1 MVLSNKKT
9 LVSRGAPSVPSN
21 LSVNPQSTNHELHSS
36 PTSSFIAA
44 AKGQLGPTAPR
55 KFINSSSVTLNL
67 NCRPSASA
75 TSAPTYISI
84 INDPLVPS
92 TPLTYI
98 TGSSDCSVTYT
109 VPPSHRHLDLDFL
122 SALRDE
128 FPFGIGF
135 AVQHKEDDISFP
147 ATRTFSSSLTRFNFS
162 GIPMESPVETKI
174 NLLNIF
180 SKYGKVVDI
189 VLHLDDASSKW
200 FRGNGHVLV
209 DIADSSD
216 DQLQPSYKVDYKN
229 QTAILVTWNKMPV
242 HCRYCK
248 QMGHNRDSCPERP
261 KENRTCYT
269 CGIKGHL
276 NIQCLRAPPSEP
288 EAAKRSRHIEPASS
302 ITTRAI
308 ATPRV
313 NKTQKHLSQS
323 TTTITTVP
331 VTTNDTPVEE
341 TQPEDT
347 PEFEDIDIHQLE
359 QILDE
364 QDQDNVHLEVI
375 CSDDDV
381 NMPDENTNFPA
392 YDTPSQLPSL
402 NPQIS
407 TTASTTTNTT
417 TSLSNNKP
425 TPASTRVS
433 LTVGG
438 LIVPVFELFYFRLH
452 NSTNS

>member
-1 MVLSNKKT
+1 MSKPIVFN
-9 LVSRGAPSVPSN
+9 
-21 LSVNPQSTNHELHSS
+21 
-36 PTSSFIAA
+36 
-44 AKGQLGPTAPR
+44 
-55 KFINSSSVTLNL
+55 
-67 NCRPSASA
+67 
-75 TSAPTYISI
+75 
-84 INDPLVPS
+84 
-92 TPLTYI
+92 
-98 TGSSDCSVTYT
+98 
-109 VPPSHRHLDLDFL
+109 
-122 SALRDE
+122 
-128 FPFGIGF
+128 
-135 AVQHKEDDISFP
+135 DISFP

-180 SKYGKVVDI
+180 FRYGKVIDI

-276 NIQCLRAPPSEP
+276 SIQCSRASPSEH
-288 EAAKRSRHIEPASS
+288 EAAKRSRHIELTST

-313 NKTQKHLSQS
+313 NKAQKHLSQS
-323 TTTITTVP
+323 PTTITTVP
-331 VTTNDTPVEE
+331 VTVNDVPVEE
-341 TQPEDT
+341 TQLEDT
-347 PEFEDIDIHQLE
+347 PEFEDIHIHQLE
-359 QILDE
+359 QIRDE
-364 QDQDNVHLEVI
+364 QDQDNAHLEVV
-375 CSDDDV
+375 CRDDDV
-381 NMPDENTNFPA
+381 NMPDENINLPA
-392 YDTPSQLPSL
+392 YDTPSQFSSL
-402 NPQIS
+402 NPQTS
-407 TTASTTTNTT
+407 TPASITTNTT

-425 TPASTRVS
+425 TPASTCVS
-433 LTVGG
+433 
-438 LIVPVFELFYFRLH
+438 PMQ
-452 NSTNS
+452 